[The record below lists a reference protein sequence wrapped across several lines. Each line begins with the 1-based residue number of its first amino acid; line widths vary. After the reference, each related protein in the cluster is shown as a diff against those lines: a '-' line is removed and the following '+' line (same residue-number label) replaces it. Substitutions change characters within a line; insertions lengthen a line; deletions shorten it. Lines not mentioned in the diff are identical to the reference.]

1 MTTESAVLS
10 KPAGNTKPRDRR
22 LGLQALLLAVVV
34 PGLLAG
40 CATVRPPVAN
50 MEGQA
55 WSGRLSL
62 QIDEDP
68 PRHAGAAFELAGN
81 PSVGTLQLLSP
92 LGQIVASARWDGN
105 GAWLQ
110 QGNHEQPYP
119 DADSLIS
126 SATGAPLPLATLF
139 AWLRGEAA
147 PLEGWAVDLSRH
159 ADGRLTA
166 RRTHPLPA
174 VQLRLVFQ

>member
-1 MTTESAVLS
+1 MIAAPKTLNALAGAV
-10 KPAGNTKPRDRR
+10 TQRDRR
-22 LGLQALLLAVVV
+22 FWLQALLVAGGA

-40 CATVRPPVAN
+40 CATPRPPLAP
-50 MEGQA
+50 EGGHA

-68 PRHAGAAFELAGN
+68 PRHVSAGFELAGN
-81 PSVGTLQLLSP
+81 ADIGTLQLLSP
-92 LGQIVASARWDGN
+92 LGQIVASARWDRN

-110 QGNHEQPYP
+110 QGGNEQHYP
-119 DADSLIS
+119 DTDTLIA
-126 SATGAPLPLATLF
+126 SATGAPLPLRPLF
-139 AWLRGEAA
+139 AWLQGEPA
-147 PLEGWAVDLSRH
+147 LLDGWPVDLSRH

-166 RRTHPLPA
+166 RRSHPMPT